1 MANDI
6 HGIKKSKIL
15 ALIVSGG
22 IGRNIMATAVVRA
35 LKKAYPKKELH
46 VIASC
51 PDIFLKNPNIKK
63 VHRLGNHQ
71 YFFSDYVLERNT
83 CVLDVEP
90 YRQRNYVYKERHF
103 IDVWC
108 DLLGIKSDG
117 HKPEIFLS
125 KTEEALAK
133 DWIAQQGKPM
143 ILLQHQGGKNPNDK
157 SEKENMIATSEM
169 HRRNLPTK
177 TADEVANYLSAF
189 GFMVGSVQ
197 HENQRKIDSTKLIQ
211 FPIRAVIALIPHVK
225 CVIGIDSFLQHAAAA
240 FDKPAII
247 CWGGTDS
254 RVLGYET
261 HINLEQKACKTP
273 ACHRPNSYLFDI
285 ETNGFQFECDENE
298 VCMNWDSKTI
308 ISNFRKIF
316 PEVSDGARDTAS
328 HIVGQGESCDK
339 KGSTEETAGG
349 SGKDCPANFGSAC
362 PSSRN

>member
-51 PDIFLKNPNIKK
+51 PDVFLKNPNIKK

-125 KTEEALAK
+125 KSEEIMAK
-133 DWIAQQGKPM
+133 DWITQQGKPM
-143 ILLQHQGGKNPNDK
+143 VLIQHQGGKNPNDK
-157 SEKENMIATSEM
+157 SEKENIIAASEM
-169 HRRNLPTK
+169 HRRSLPVK
-177 TADEVANYLSAF
+177 TVEEIAKFFTEK
-189 GFMVGSVQ
+189 GFIVGAVQ
-197 HENQRKIDSTKLIQ
+197 HENQRQIADTKLIQ
-211 FPIRAVIALIPHVK
+211 FPIRAVIALIPHVEYI
-225 CVIGIDSFLQHAAAA
+225 IGIDSFLQHAAAC
-240 FDKPAII
+240 FNKTAIVF
-247 CWGGTDS
+247 WGGTS
-254 RVLGYET
+254 CKVLGYST
-261 HINLEQKACKTP
+261 HLNLSHCVCKTP

-285 ETNGFQFECDENE
+285 ETNGFQFECDENDA
-298 VCMNWDSKTI
+298 CMNWNYSEILESLKSSI
-308 ISNFRKIF
+308 
-316 PEVSDGARDTAS
+316 PEVFDGAGNTKDNS
-328 HIVGQGESCDK
+328 GQNEACDK
-339 KGSTEETAGG
+339 KGSIEETSGG
-349 SGKDCPANFGSAC
+349 SGKNCPTSFGSAC
-362 PSSRN
+362 PSARN